1 MAQEIKA
8 EKFQTTVV
16 FDASKIAAGGNPFSF
31 SGDGASEGGEDFTIP
46 VKTPL
51 ALIGLDVK
59 TFNGDGFA
67 VFTTSSIQWLDS
79 EGFPIST
86 PAPLFVQR
94 SNPLQLTLVSVNRAR
109 VADER
114 FNMEIGVVYKGRT
127 YTSPDPTIINVAEPP
142 GGGLDAGEISGLD
155 VTQASVM
162 STQVS

>member
-8 EKFQTTVV
+8 EKFQTTVI
-16 FDASKIAAGGNPFSF
+16 FDASKIGAGDPFSF
-31 SGDGASEGGEDFTIP
+31 AGDGASEGGKSFTIS
-46 VKTPL
+46 VKAPL

-59 TFNGDGFA
+59 TLNGEGFA

-94 SNPLQLTLVSVNRAR
+94 SNPLQLTLVSVNRSR

-114 FNMEIGVVYKGRT
+114 FNMEIGVVYNGRT
-127 YTSPDPTIINVAEPP
+127 FTSPDPTIINVAEPP
-142 GGGLDAGEISGLD
+142 GNGLEIGEIVRPD
-155 VTQASVM
+155 VTQAPVLSA
-162 STQVS
+162 QVS